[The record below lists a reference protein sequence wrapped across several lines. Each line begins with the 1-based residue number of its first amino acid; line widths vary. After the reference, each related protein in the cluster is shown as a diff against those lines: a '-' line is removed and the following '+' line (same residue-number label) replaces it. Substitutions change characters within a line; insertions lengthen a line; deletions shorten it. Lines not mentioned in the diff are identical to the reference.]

1 LNALR
6 DSLRR
11 INGATEQIIDAVRA
25 SIYQEAQGIIAKS
38 VRNTPVDTGRLR
50 ASAFATLPE
59 EKEIESTIGHSVE
72 YALYVHERTE
82 MRFVTGGAKFLERA
96 VNERRQGY
104 EERLAKRID
113 ENFRLGRK
121 LGTVK
126 QDFPT
131 TVEAAQEKAER
142 IKKKPRKR

>member
-11 INGATEQIIDAVRA
+11 IDGAKEQIIDAVRA

-72 YALYVHERTE
+72 YALAVHESTE
-82 MRFVTGGAKFLERA
+82 MQFVTGGAKFLERA
-96 VNERRQGY
+96 INDRRQGY

-121 LGTVK
+121 LGAVR
-126 QDFPT
+126 QGFPT
-131 TVEAAQEKAER
+131 TVEEAQAKVER
-142 IKKKPRKR
+142 ITKKPRER